1 MRKYNSKEQKKKVVS
16 FNEQEKNPIVKDLIE
31 TVLSNYQIIKLS
43 VKLKETAES
52 INIQDQILTN
62 LLNEKIQII
71 SHPPFY
77 INLNTY

>member
-16 FNEQEKNPIVKDLIE
+16 FNEQEKNPIVKDFIE